1 VIIHIF
7 LLILIFFFNFLFIVI
22 NHPLSIGL
30 ILISQTLLVSLLT
43 GSLRFNFWFSYSLF
57 LIFIGGI
64 LILFIYMT
72 SLASNEIF
80 KFQFNKKI
88 ITLIITITIIL
99 LLTILFYNFTNLNL
113 IKTIED
119 KSIIEIKNLIIRNL
133 NNLVLQKIFN
143 FPTNL
148 LSILLINYL
157 FLTLIARVKITNI
170 FKGPLRPSIK

>member
-1 VIIHIF
+1 
-7 LLILIFFFNFLFIVI
+7 
-22 NHPLSIGL
+22 
-30 ILISQTLLVSLLT
+30 
-43 GSLRFNFWFSYSLF
+43 
-57 LIFIGGI
+57 
-64 LILFIYMT
+64 MT